1 MAVWQFDLDF
11 EHAIEGRDLSA
22 STVSLAVAS
31 LTETLG
37 PSRPMLRSWRYF
49 GDKDGNRLDVV
60 EEEAGSAQVQARLDA
75 RASDTDEFIAHVCAA
90 ASAAGCSLVSDELGT
105 TIQPTQREVKDAVQL
120 STAWRFALDPGSFK
134 PET

>member
-11 EHAIEGRDLSA
+11 EHSVDGRDLSSA
-22 STVSLAVAS
+22 TVALAVAS

-37 PSRPMLRSWRYF
+37 PSRPMLIGWRYF

-60 EEEAGSAQVQARLDA
+60 EEQDGTAQVQARLDA
-75 RASDTDEFIAHVCAA
+75 RATDTDAFIAHVCSAA
-90 ASAAGCSLVSDELGT
+90 NAAGCVLVSDELGAT
-105 TIQPTQREVKDAVQL
+105 VQPTLGDVKDAVQR

-134 PET
+134 PDL

>member
-11 EHAIEGRDLSA
+11 EHGADGRDLSA
-22 STVSLAVAS
+22 ATVSVVIAS

-37 PSRPMLRSWRYF
+37 PSRPMLVGWRYF

-60 EEEAGSAQVQARLDA
+60 EETDGSAQVQARLDA
-75 RASDTDEFIAHVCAA
+75 RASDTDTFIGHVCAA
-90 ASAAGCSLVSDELGT
+90 ATAAGCSLVSDELRA
-105 TIQPTQREVKDAVQL
+105 TIEPTSVAVKEAVQR

-134 PET
+134 PEL